1 VSIGFLKT
9 DFLQRRELEGTLL
22 VQMSEN
28 TTICIYNLNT
38 NTTEHDLVNF
48 FNEYISE
55 EINESNIR
63 IVKCLNTGISRGIA
77 YVTFL
82 NRDDFTTA
90 LELNNTPL
98 HERMLRISEGV
109 VRTRPIPIPIRKAA
123 KN

>member
-1 VSIGFLKT
+1 
-9 DFLQRRELEGTLL
+9 LERTLL
-22 VQMSEN
+22 LKMSEN
-28 TTICIYNLNT
+28 TTICIYNVNT

-55 EINESNIR
+55 EIDDSNIR
-63 IVKCLNTGISRGIA
+63 IIKCLNTGMSRGIA

-82 NRDDFTTA
+82 NRDDFTIA

-98 HERMLRISEGV
+98 HERVLRISEGV
-109 VRTRPIPIPIRKAA
+109 ARTRPIPIRKAA

>member
-1 VSIGFLKT
+1 M
-9 DFLQRRELEGTLL
+9 EGTLL

-55 EINESNIR
+55 EINELNIR
-63 IVKCLNTGISRGIA
+63 NVQCLNTGISRGIA

-90 LELNNTPL
+90 LELNNATL
-98 HERMLRISEGV
+98 HERVLRISEGV